1 LRPLSIAAFV
11 FLILVSASSSYGQ
24 LKAKA
29 LADMCAKDAATAQST
44 SDAFDALTCSAYV
57 SGWMH
62 GIGGTMIQVDGR
74 YFIIDF
80 AEGVTAKQLVRV
92 FVKHV
97 KEHPEEE
104 IKAAEVGLTDAAGAA
119 RLFTFGPLM
128 SHFGAPYFVDPP
140 HTRAAILA

>member
-1 LRPLSIAAFV
+1 LRPLSIAVFV
-11 FLILVSASSSYGQ
+11 FLMLVSASASYGQ

-29 LADMCAKDAATAQST
+29 LADMCTKDVATAQSS

-62 GIGGTMIQVDGR
+62 GIGGMMIQKNER

-80 AEGVTAKQLVRV
+80 AEGVTAKQLIRV
-92 FVKHV
+92 FVKHI

-104 IKAAEVGLTDAAGAA
+104 IKAADVGLADAAGAA
-119 RLFTFGPLM
+119 RLFTF
-128 SHFGAPYFVDPP
+128 APVQ
-140 HTRAAILA
+140 

>member
-1 LRPLSIAAFV
+1 M
-11 FLILVSASSSYGQ
+11 LVSASSSYGQ

-29 LADMCAKDAATAQST
+29 LADMCAKDVATAQSS

-62 GIGGTMIQVDGR
+62 GIGGMMIQKDGR

-80 AEGVTAKQLVRV
+80 AEGVTTKQLVRV
-92 FVKHV
+92 FVKHI

-104 IKAAEVGLTDAAGAA
+104 IKGADVGLVDAAAAA
-119 RLFTFGPLM
+119 RLFTFA
-128 SHFGAPYFVDPP
+128 SVQ
-140 HTRAAILA
+140 